1 MKEVPDKPA
10 WPARMAQPQQ
20 ANETPTAVVRPSAVR
35 FPDKERVAQYFGS
48 CLETYED
55 NATVQQEI
63 SRQFFNLLSR
73 YGISA
78 FSRILEIGCCTGF
91 LTDLI
96 CSEHVVKT
104 IWLNDIVPEF
114 CSVAAER
121 IKENVKEIHLLP
133 GDIEEKVLPEGLD
146 IVLSSSTFQWLQD
159 LERLFARIY
168 GCLNKGGILAF
179 SLFGPGTME
188 EIRSLTGRGL
198 PYLEHSEL
206 QKITTSFFDPI
217 HIHMERK
224 RIYLPSV
231 RAVLRHIQKTGVG
244 GIGRPRW
251 KVSEFRKFESEYRAR
266 YETDLGIPVSYVS
279 TFIIARKTGE

>member
-1 MKEVPDKPA
+1 MK
-10 WPARMAQPQQ
+10 
-20 ANETPTAVVRPSAVR
+20 VVL
-35 FPDKERVAQYFGS
+35 DKERVAEYFGS

-73 YGISA
+73 YEISG

-91 LTDLI
+91 LTELI
-96 CSEHVVKT
+96 CSAHSVKT

-114 CSVAAER
+114 CSVTAER
-121 IKENVKEIHLLP
+121 IKENVKEVRLFP
-133 GDIEEKVLPEGLD
+133 GDIEEKILPKGLD

-159 LERLFARIY
+159 LERLFARVY
-168 GCLNKGGILAF
+168 GCLNEGGILAF

-198 PYLEHSEL
+198 PYLDHSEL
-206 QKITTSFFDPI
+206 QKITASFFDLV
-217 HIHMERK
+217 HIHRERK
-224 RIYLPSV
+224 CIYLPSV

-244 GIGRPRW
+244 GLGRSGW
-251 KVSEFRKFESEYRAR
+251 GVSEFRKFESEYKAR
-266 YETDLGIPVSYVS
+266 FETDLGIPVSYVS
-279 TFIIARKTGE
+279 TFVIARKTRE

>member
-1 MKEVPDKPA
+1 MKTVL
-10 WPARMAQPQQ
+10 
-20 ANETPTAVVRPSAVR
+20 N
-35 FPDKERVAQYFGS
+35 KERVAKHFGS

-73 YGISA
+73 HEISA

-91 LTDLI
+91 LTELI
-96 CSEHVVKT
+96 CSAHPVKS

-114 CSVAAER
+114 CSVTAER
-121 IKENVKEIHLLP
+121 IKGNVKEIHLLP
-133 GDIEEKVLPEGLD
+133 GDIEEQILPEGLD

-159 LERLFARIY
+159 LEKLFFRIH
-168 GCLNKGGILAF
+168 GCLNDGGLLAF

-206 QKITTSFFDPI
+206 QKITTDFFDLV
-217 HIHMERK
+217 HIHRERK

-231 RAVLRHIQKTGVG
+231 RAVLRHIRKTGVG
-244 GIGRPRW
+244 GLGSPGW
-251 KVSEFRKFESEYRAR
+251 KVSEFRKFEREYRAR
-266 YETDLGIPVSYVS
+266 FEDDLGIPVSYVS
-279 TFIIARKTGE
+279 TFIIARKNGEKIEKGLLHNGH